1 LVLIIGSAVL
11 TAGSIALLG
20 VNPTTPIPVLVV
32 MAMVLGIPNGFN
44 SVGNQLATY
53 SQAPASMAGVAAGL
67 QRTSSYIGANI
78 ASALVGLT
86 VAASGARGHSGALH
100 LMAGV
105 LAAIAASLLL
115 ESITGRAL
123 SDTRVRD

>member
-1 LVLIIGSAVL
+1 V
-11 TAGSIALLG
+11 
-20 VNPTTPIPVLVV
+20 
-32 MAMVLGIPNGFN
+32 AMVLGVPNGFS

-53 SQAPASMAGVAAGL
+53 SQAPGSMAGVAAGL

-100 LMAGV
+100 VMAGI
-105 LAAIAASLLL
+105 LAAISVSLLL
-115 ESITGRAL
+115 EAFTNRAVAEPMA
-123 SDTRVRD
+123 RGA